1 MSMGPFAPSMNLNP
15 SLLQTVCTLAA
26 AGVVAASACS
36 PPRAVLVERG
46 PQAYYQTAYP
56 VHDTSEE
63 LARLFL
69 SVKQVIF
76 NADYRT
82 YAFREDA
89 GVTEADVRTGA
100 FQARADSAYPESVTK
115 SGTATVVA
123 RSGNRVRLLSTDH
136 VARFAETRIHYWD
149 EVAPAS
155 RGRTEPRRVSS
166 VSVLVSQQGTLLPPT
181 GTTPLRVL
189 ARSDID
195 DLALLEAVLAEAADT
210 VQFPALRV
218 AAGDARRLSWGSFV
232 YVVGYPRSTPMVTR
246 AIVSDPDRDKR
257 GGFVTDG
264 LWNEGISGG
273 LILAVRGDT
282 GEMEAVGI
290 ARAGV
295 GEREIQLRPDT
306 TGMGNTTEVRRY
318 DGPLYLQ
325 SSLRVRYGI
334 TLPVSMTVIKE
345 FLSRNG
351 MTLRPGVD

>member
-1 MSMGPFAPSMNLNP
+1 MSMGPYPPSMNLKT
-15 SLLQTVCTLAA
+15 SLPRAARPLAA
-26 AGVVAASACS
+26 ALAVATFACS

-82 YAFREDA
+82 YAFREDS
-89 GVTEADVRTGA
+89 GVTEADVFTGA
-100 FQARADSAYPESVTK
+100 FQAKADSAYPESVTK

-123 RSGNRVRLLSTDH
+123 RLGNRVRLLSTDH
-136 VARFAETRIHYWD
+136 VSRFPETRIQYWD
-149 EVAPAS
+149 EEAPAS
-155 RGRTEPRRVSS
+155 RGRTASRRVSS

-181 GTTPLRVL
+181 GTAPLRVL
-189 ARSDID
+189 ARSDGD
-195 DLALLEAVLAEAADT
+195 DLALLEAALSEAADT
-210 VQFPALRV
+210 VQFPALRL
-218 AAGDARRLSWGSFV
+218 AAGNARRLSWGSFV

-282 GEMEAVGI
+282 GELEVVGM

-306 TGMGNTTEVRRY
+306 TGMGNATEVRRY
-318 DGPLYLQ
+318 DGPLYVQ

-334 TLPVSMTVIKE
+334 TLPVSMTVIE
-345 FLSRNG
+345 DFLRRNRV
-351 MTLRPGVD
+351 TLRSGVD